1 MKIELLKNII
11 KESVREAVREEL
23 KELLTELVNPKTVES
38 KTKEIKTTAISNT
51 SVDINPLSEMINM
64 TRQNMNSSDFQNI
77 LNSGYK
83 PDFSNLNSS
92 NSNYNFVSSE
102 IPRAQTGIDISKL
115 DFVKN
120 AASIYNKSLEKDK
133 ARLS

>member
-92 NSNYNFVSSE
+92 NSSYNFVSSE
-102 IPRAQTGIDISKL
+102 IPRVQTGIDISKL